1 MVKVVM
7 HNITI
12 ICIDLYSHTAMLLC
26 ADETLL
32 SLNSE
37 IVEENDFSDAAYNFA
52 YSLVMYR
59 V

>member
-1 MVKVVM
+1 M

-12 ICIDLYSHTAMLLC
+12 ICVDLYSHTAMLLC